1 MAGPVDIEMYRE
13 PLVILTTAAIVV
25 PLFHRLKISPVLGF
39 MLSGML
45 LGPHVLGALTAFAP
59 WLGAIA
65 ITDVKAIQQ
74 AADFGVVF
82 LMFAIGLELSL
93 ERLALMRRLVF
104 GLGTLQI
111 LVSATGIG
119 LVAMLFG
126 ASPVSAAVIG
136 LALCLS
142 STAIVVQVLAN
153 QKRLTNADG
162 RTAFAVLLA
171 QDLAVVPILLA
182 VAMLAQGE
190 TPGGIG
196 ELVLALLP
204 AVIAVVAIF
213 VAGLFVLRPLF
224 RLVARTRSPELFMA
238 ACLLVV
244 LATGLAAA
252 GAGLSMA
259 LGAFIAGL
267 LLAETEYRR
276 QVEVTIEPFKGLL
289 LGVFLVSIGMSVD
302 LGLLVRE
309 PLATLAAAM
318 ALIAGKTAVVVGLGL
333 LFGVKPLTGMRAGL
347 LLGPGG
353 EFAFVV
359 IAAAVA
365 AGAVS
370 GIERDFVLLVA
381 TLTMALIPALAT
393 VTRLARSRSAT
404 EVNPE
409 ATPVEAAPE
418 APARVLIAGYGRV
431 GQIVSDLLDAHQIPW
446 LAVDSEP
453 EEVARLRRK
462 GKSVY
467 LGDAS
472 RPEILQACHIEDARA
487 LIVTMDSSSRVEAVV
502 RAARAARGD
511 LPIVARA
518 RDAANA
524 ATLYSL
530 GVRDA
535 VPETVEASLQVAEAA
550 LFALGQPAG
559 RVIASIHEK
568 RDAERKRLMAA
579 AAAADAAE
587 EPGVRLRARTLRAAI
602 RPTGAKD

>member
-1 MAGPVDIEMYRE
+1 MAGPVDIELYRE

-25 PLFHRLKISPVLGF
+25 PLFHRLRISPVLGF

-45 LGPHVLGALTAFAP
+45 LGPHVLGALTPYAP
-59 WLGAIA
+59 WLGL
-65 ITDVKAIQQ
+65 ITISDMKAIQQ

-93 ERLALMRRLVF
+93 ERLALMRKLVF
-104 GLGTLQI
+104 GLGSLQI

-126 ASPVSAAVIG
+126 VSPVAAAVIG

-182 VAMLAQGE
+182 VAMLARGE

-309 PLATLAAAM
+309 PLATLAAAV
-318 ALIAGKTAVVVGLGL
+318 ALIIGKATVVVGLGL
-333 LFGVKPLTGMRAGL
+333 LFGVKPLTAFRAGL

-370 GIERDFVLLVA
+370 GGERDFVLLVA
-381 TLTMALIPALAT
+381 TLTMAMIPALAALT
-393 VTRLARSRSAT
+393 HLARSRSAT

-462 GKSVY
+462 GKAVY

-472 RPEILQACHIEDARA
+472 RPEILHACHIEDARA

-502 RAARAARGD
+502 RAARSARDD

-524 ATLYSL
+524 AILYSL

-602 RPTGAKD
+602 RPTAGKD

>member
-45 LGPHVLGALTAFAP
+45 LGPHVLGALTPYAP
-59 WLGAIA
+59 WLGFIA

-82 LMFAIGLELSL
+82 LMFAIGLELSF
-93 ERLALMRRLVF
+93 ERLALMRKLVF

-182 VAMLAQGE
+182 VAMLARGE

-309 PLATLAAAM
+309 PLATLAASA
-318 ALIAGKTAVVVGLGL
+318 ALIAGKAAVVVGLGL

-393 VTRLARSRSAT
+393 VTRLARSRSAP

-462 GKSVY
+462 GKTVY

-472 RPEILQACHIEDARA
+472 RPEILHACHIEDARA

>member
-45 LGPHVLGALTAFAP
+45 LGPHVLGALTPYAP
-59 WLGAIA
+59 WLGFIA

-82 LMFAIGLELSL
+82 LMFAIGLELSF
-93 ERLALMRRLVF
+93 ERLALMRKLVF

-182 VAMLAQGE
+182 VAMLARGE

-309 PLATLAAAM
+309 PLATLAASA
-318 ALIAGKTAVVVGLGL
+318 ALIAGKAAVVVGLGL

-472 RPEILQACHIEDARA
+472 RPEILHACHIEDARA

>member
-1 MAGPVDIEMYRE
+1 MAGPVDIELYRE

-25 PLFHRLKISPVLGF
+25 PLFHRLRISPVLGF

-45 LGPHVLGALTAFAP
+45 LGPHVLGALTPYAP
-59 WLGAIA
+59 WLGL
-65 ITDVKAIQQ
+65 ITISDMKAIQQ

-93 ERLALMRRLVF
+93 ERLALMRKLVF
-104 GLGTLQI
+104 GLGSLQI

-126 ASPVSAAVIG
+126 VSPVAAAVIG

-182 VAMLAQGE
+182 VAMLARGE

-276 QVEVTIEPFKGLL
+276 QVEATIEPFKGLL
-289 LGVFLVSIGMSVD
+289 LGVFLVSMGMSVD

-309 PLATLAAAM
+309 PLATLAAAV
-318 ALIAGKTAVVVGLGL
+318 ALIIGKATVVVGTGL
-333 LFGVKPLTGMRAGL
+333 LFGVKPLTGLRAGL

-370 GIERDFVLLVA
+370 GGERDFVLLVA
-381 TLTMALIPALAT
+381 TLTMAMIPALAAL
-393 VTRLARSRSAT
+393 TRLARSRSAA

-462 GKSVY
+462 GKAVY

-472 RPEILQACHIEDARA
+472 RPDILHACHVEDARA
-487 LIVTMDSSSRVEAVV
+487 LIVTMDSASRVEAVV
-502 RAARAARGD
+502 RAARAARPD

-524 ATLYSL
+524 AILYSL

-602 RPTGAKD
+602 RPTAAKD

>member
-1 MAGPVDIEMYRE
+1 MAGPVDIELYRE

-25 PLFHRLKISPVLGF
+25 PLFHRLRISPVLGF

-45 LGPHVLGALTAFAP
+45 LGPHVLGALTPYAP
-59 WLGAIA
+59 WLGL
-65 ITDVKAIQQ
+65 ITISDMKAIQQ

-93 ERLALMRRLVF
+93 ERLALMRKLVF
-104 GLGTLQI
+104 GLGSLQI

-126 ASPVSAAVIG
+126 VSPVAAAVIG

-182 VAMLAQGE
+182 VAMLARGE

-309 PLATLAAAM
+309 PLATLAAAV
-318 ALIAGKTAVVVGLGL
+318 ALIIGKATVVVGLGL
-333 LFGVKPLTGMRAGL
+333 LFGVKPLTAFRAGL

-370 GIERDFVLLVA
+370 GGERDFVLLVA
-381 TLTMALIPALAT
+381 TLTMAMIPALAAL
-393 VTRLARSRSAT
+393 TRLARSRSAA

-418 APARVLIAGYGRV
+418 TPARVLIAGYGRV

-462 GKSVY
+462 GKTVY

-472 RPEILQACHIEDARA
+472 RPEILHACHIEDARA

-502 RAARAARGD
+502 RAARSARDD

-524 ATLYSL
+524 AILYSL

-602 RPTGAKD
+602 RPTAAKD

>member
-45 LGPHVLGALTAFAP
+45 LGPHVLGALTAYAP
-59 WLGAIA
+59 WLGWIA

-74 AADFGVVF
+74 AADLGVVF

-93 ERLALMRRLVF
+93 ERLALMRKLVF

-111 LVSATGIG
+111 VLSAAAIG
-119 LVAMLFG
+119 LAAMLLG
-126 ASPVSAAVIG
+126 ASAVSAAIIG
-136 LALCLS
+136 LALSLS

-182 VAMLAQGE
+182 VAMLASGE
-190 TPGGIG
+190 TPGGVG
-196 ELVLALLP
+196 ELALALLP
-204 AVIAVVAIF
+204 ALAAVAAIF

-244 LATGLAAA
+244 LATSLAAA

-302 LGLLVRE
+302 LGLLARE
-309 PLATLAAAM
+309 PLAAVVAAA
-318 ALIAGKTAVVVGLGL
+318 ALVAGKTAIVVGLGL
-333 LFGVKPLTGMRAGL
+333 VFGVKPMTAFRAGL
-347 LLGPGG
+347 MLGPGG

-359 IAAAVA
+359 IAAALA

-370 GIERDFVLLVA
+370 GAERDFVLLVA
-381 TLTMALIPALAT
+381 TLTMALIPALASLG
-393 VTRLARSRSAT
+393 RLARSKAPT
-404 EVNPE
+404 EANPD

-418 APARVLIAGYGRV
+418 VPARVLIAGYGRV
-431 GQIVSDLLDAHQIPW
+431 GQIVSDLLDAHAIPW
-446 LAVDSEP
+446 LAVDADP
-453 EEVARLRRK
+453 DEVARMRRK
-462 GKSVY
+462 GKAVY

-472 RPEILQACHIEDARA
+472 RADILHACHVEDVRA
-487 LIVTMDSSSRVEAVV
+487 LIVTMDGASRVEAVV
-502 RAARAARGD
+502 RAARAARTD

-524 ATLYSL
+524 ATLYGL

-579 AAAADAAE
+579 AAVADAAE
-587 EPGVRLRARTLRAAI
+587 EPGGRLRARTLRAAI
-602 RPTGAKD
+602 RPTAAKD